1 MPRYKALLDERA
13 NIVRESKEMFA
24 AVERES
30 RDLTDEERAKDDATA
45 ARLEVLATDIQ
56 REERRRTWE
65 NSVQTILD
73 EATTSTA
80 TDSGIHVGTDRATER
95 PWGTQVKPAF
105 GEFLQAV
112 ANARINNVI
121 DPRLNFDAAAQGMG
135 EAIGSDGGF
144 LVRQNMIDDINL
156 RVAGGEILSRVDNIP
171 ISGNSNGI
179 KINVIDEASRAT
191 GSRFGGVQGYWVDEG
206 VAATKSKPKMHQVKL
221 ELVKL
226 AALGYVTDE
235 LLADASA
242 LDSVMTTS
250 FGEELRFLVEDS
262 IINGTGAGKPKG
274 ILKAA
279 ALVSVAKESG
289 QVAASVVYENIVK
302 MWSRMYAPLR
312 RNAVWLINQ
321 DVEPQLFTMSL
332 AVGTGGIPV
341 FMPASGAAGSP
352 FSTLFGRP
360 VIPVEYCQTLGTKGD
375 IYLANFSE
383 YAYITKGGVQTA
395 SSMHV
400 AFTTDEMTFKATMRV
415 DGQSKWRSALTPF
428 KGTSTQAPFIS
439 LDVRA

>member
-1 MPRYKALLDERA
+1 
-13 NIVRESKEMFA
+13 
-24 AVERES
+24 
-30 RDLTDEERAKDDATA
+30 
-45 ARLEVLATDIQ
+45 
-56 REERRRTWE
+56 
-65 NSVQTILD
+65 
-73 EATTSTA
+73 
-80 TDSGIHVGTDRATER
+80 
-95 PWGTQVKPAF
+95 
-105 GEFLQAV
+105 
-112 ANARINNVI
+112 
-121 DPRLNFDAAAQGMG
+121 
-135 EAIGSDGGF
+135 
-144 LVRQNMIDDINL
+144 
-156 RVAGGEILSRVDNIP
+156 
-171 ISGNSNGI
+171 
-179 KINVIDEASRAT
+179 
-191 GSRFGGVQGYWVDEG
+191 
-206 VAATKSKPKMHQVKL
+206 MHQVKL

-332 AVGTGGIPV
+332 AVGTGGRPV